1 MRDDGN
7 SWWRLQMLLDFM
19 TSKCPIRLFELRSQ
33 GTSNNIS
40 LIIYV
45 IFFFLFCFS
54 LSLYSICLYRALFLL
69 FKSLFDFQNV
79 GLAYML
85 LVLINIPTALEA
97 MNFWS
102 SQSFKTIQHVVI
114 INCEYKIWKKNAP
127 R

>member
-1 MRDDGN
+1 
-7 SWWRLQMLLDFM
+7 
-19 TSKCPIRLFELRSQ
+19 
-33 GTSNNIS
+33 
-40 LIIYV
+40 
-45 IFFFLFCFS
+45 
-54 LSLYSICLYRALFLL
+54 
-69 FKSLFDFQNV
+69 
-79 GLAYML
+79 ML